1 MHSPMTASAMQCHTP
16 TPIITT
22 NNKQGLSCVSHPSK
36 CFTWSNYMV
45 YANLI
50 TPILQMSTERLR
62 NLPQVTQE
70 ARAEQ
75 GFEAGCVCV

>member
-45 YANLI
+45 HANLI

-62 NLPQVTQE
+62 NLPQVTQPVRSRIE
-70 ARAEQ
+70 NQAQA
-75 GFEAGCVCV
+75 V